1 MKIKNL
7 YYISLYLLGVTIIL
21 FLLQNW
27 IVGTLSDSYIFY
39 YPTWTIYV
47 FLFLITLLILS
58 ILYYVSKVFPK
69 YVGFAFMGFILFKMI
84 AAVVFLIPLI
94 KMQNVSK
101 IPDFTAF
108 FVPYFIYLLLEI
120 MLSLQFLKQ
129 SES

>member
-7 YYISLYLLGVTIIL
+7 YYIPLYLLGVTIIL

-27 IVGTLSDSYIFY
+27 IVGILSDSYIFY

-108 FVPYFIYLLLEI
+108 FAPYFIYLFLEI

>member
-1 MKIKNL
+1 
-7 YYISLYLLGVTIIL
+7 IL

-27 IVGTLSDSYIFY
+27 IVGILSDSYIFY

-108 FVPYFIYLLLEI
+108 FAPYFIYLFLEI